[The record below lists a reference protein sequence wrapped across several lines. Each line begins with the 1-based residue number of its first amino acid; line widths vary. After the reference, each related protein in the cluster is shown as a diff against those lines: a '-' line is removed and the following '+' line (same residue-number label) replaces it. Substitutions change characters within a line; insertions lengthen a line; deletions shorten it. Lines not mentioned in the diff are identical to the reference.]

1 MRDQRQRTAPV
12 RKPEAPAEDEAA
24 VVLYTLKTLVE
35 PLAAILPG
43 ECEVVL
49 HDLRLLPNSIVAI
62 AGGLTGRS
70 VGGPATDL
78 LLMASAQGSYS
89 TALGYSS
96 RHADGRELRSS
107 TLIFRDSAGTA
118 VAALCINND
127 TRSWQVVA
135 ELARSMLPWTR
146 ADVVQPGAVDGEEF
160 PPDVDELAQHVLAR
174 AIAAVDV
181 PVDLMQKRHKLAVVQ
196 DLKDRGFFLLKES
209 VETAAQAL
217 GVTRFTV
224 YNYLNEIDQA
234 ANSSTGNSDK

>member
-1 MRDQRQRTAPV
+1 MTTQDEV
-12 RKPEAPAEDEAA
+12 RSGDDTRAGDEAG
-24 VVLYTLKTLVE
+24 VILQTLRALVE

-49 HDLRLLPNSIVAI
+49 HDLRLMPNSIVAI
-62 AGGLTGRS
+62 AGALSGRE
-70 VGGPATDL
+70 VGGAATDL
-78 LLMASAQGSYS
+78 LLRASAHGTYS
-89 TALGYSS
+89 TALGYSG

-127 TRSWQVVA
+127 TTSWRIGA

-146 ADVVQPGAVDGEEF
+146 ADLTQPEAGEAEEF
-160 PPDVDELAQHVLAR
+160 LGDVDEVAQHVLAT
-174 AIAAVDV
+174 AIAAVGV

-196 DLKDRGFFLLKES
+196 ALKDRGFFLLKEG

-217 GVTRFTV
+217 GVTRFSV
-224 YNYLNEIDQA
+224 YNYLNEIEEAGADR
-234 ANSSTGNSDK
+234 SGT

>member
-1 MRDQRQRTAPV
+1 MSTQRQFVPAGTG
-12 RKPEAPAEDEAA
+12 EAPSGEAA
-24 VVLYTLKTLVE
+24 VILRTLATLVE
-35 PLAAILPG
+35 PLTAILPG

-49 HDLRLLPNSIVAI
+49 HDLRLLPDSIVAI
-62 AGGLTGRS
+62 AGNLTGRA

-78 LLMASAQGSYS
+78 LLRASAQDSYS
-89 TALGYSS
+89 TALGYASK
-96 RHADGRELRSS
+96 HPDGRELRSS
-107 TLIFRDSAGTA
+107 TLIFRDSGGVA

-127 TRSWQVVA
+127 TSSWQVVA

-146 ADVVQPGAVDGEEF
+146 ADVDQKGAAKGEELLR
-160 PPDVDELAQHVLAR
+160 DVDELAQRVLAR
-174 AIAAVDV
+174 AVAASGV

-234 ANSSTGNSDK
+234 ESGS